1 LASEKDKAQVRLST
15 INMTYLS
22 TNYAIISL
30 TEIILETLD
39 NHEFA
44 IGAFIALQKVSDT
57 V

>member
-1 LASEKDKAQVRLST
+1 MAQVRLST

-22 TNYAIISL
+22 TNHAIISL
-30 TEIILETLD
+30 TKIILETLD

-44 IGAFIALQKVSDT
+44 IGAFIDLQKVSDT